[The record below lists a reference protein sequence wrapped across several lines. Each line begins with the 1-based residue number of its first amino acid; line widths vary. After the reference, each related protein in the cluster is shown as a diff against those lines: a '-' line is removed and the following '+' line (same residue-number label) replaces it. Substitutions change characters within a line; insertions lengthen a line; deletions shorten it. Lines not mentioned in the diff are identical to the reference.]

1 MKNKLINYSPLLLL
15 GTFVLGSFLF
25 IENNFKYWYAF
36 MEQYLM
42 FQTTEIYFFEKL
54 AEPGGLTQ
62 YVTEFISIAFVHPYG
77 ASITIALLLGI
88 LAGCFYSYLKACKLQ
103 PSMLVAILPAFLFW
117 IFPQESIA
125 PLLTAIIATISAIL
139 YTLIKST
146 YLRYIWGFFLLTL
159 SYFTSAPAPL
169 LASVLMAIYECSLPN
184 NKQRWLWASLLVF
197 YSGILPLIAMRTC
210 YVIPMLEAF
219 LSKHLYHPEFPA
231 PTSLLWI
238 VLSFPL
244 ITLFSI
250 WKKNKTVLTN
260 KVWNIVLAEAL
271 LLMGIAVGIVYKKD
285 TLEQAYRYD
294 YHVRRG
300 EWQEIVN
307 HAKIHSVQDMNA
319 LVYLNLALSYTNQ
332 FTENFLQFPQKGEE
346 GFIPFDPHTRLG
358 LIQASEVAWQVS
370 QVNAAQRF
378 AFVGVLSS
386 ERLVQPRLMKRLV
399 ETYLVTGEYRA
410 AEKYIKLLEATPH
423 YKDWA
428 KAQRPLL
435 NPSVCESTEWIAKKR
450 AMLPITDNPFDLTK
464 TLPSALAFLIDDH
477 PDNRAAFEYG
487 MGYLLAHKDLNT
499 FMHYM
504 QLMKERGETFP
515 TRYQEAIC
523 LFYSAMVKDPNAFN
537 SYPIKPEIKNRFL
550 QFLQSTRKFHPEALK
565 RQYGD
570 TYYYYMQYGPN
581 LTEK

>member
-1 MKNKLINYSPLLLL
+1 
-15 GTFVLGSFLF
+15 
-25 IENNFKYWYAF
+25 
-36 MEQYLM
+36 
-42 FQTTEIYFFEKL
+42 
-54 AEPGGLTQ
+54 
-62 YVTEFISIAFVHPYG
+62 
-77 ASITIALLLGI
+77 
-88 LAGCFYSYLKACKLQ
+88 
-103 PSMLVAILPAFLFW
+103 
-117 IFPQESIA
+117 
-125 PLLTAIIATISAIL
+125 
-139 YTLIKST
+139 
-146 YLRYIWGFFLLTL
+146 
-159 SYFTSAPAPL
+159 
-169 LASVLMAIYECSLPN
+169 
-184 NKQRWLWASLLVF
+184 
-197 YSGILPLIAMRTC
+197 
-210 YVIPMLEAF
+210 
-219 LSKHLYHPEFPA
+219 
-231 PTSLLWI
+231 
-238 VLSFPL
+238 
-244 ITLFSI
+244 
-250 WKKNKTVLTN
+250 
-260 KVWNIVLAEAL
+260 
-271 LLMGIAVGIVYKKD
+271 
-285 TLEQAYRYD
+285 
-294 YHVRRG
+294 
-300 EWQEIVN
+300 
-307 HAKIHSVQDMNA
+307 MNA

-523 LFYSAMVKDPNAFN
+523 LFYSAMVKDPDAFN